1 MEDVDLKPILYEA
14 STVDFN
20 NNGLGALTE
29 AMFSQVTEE
38 RNGIFEL
45 SVVYPMSGKLYDRIS
60 EHMLLKV
67 KPSKVDDPHVFRIYS
82 LQIDSIAQTVS
93 IDASTKSNELVNN
106 LVKDLV
112 IENTTPQVALDLMK
126 QFLVLPTDYD
136 FISDITSSNST
147 HWTNRNPL
155 NCIAG
160 EGGSLVDVFGGEIK
174 RGNRTIWLYANRG
187 VDNPNIIRHGKNL
200 QGFTV
205 EYSTKGMTTAILPY
219 FNEKI
224 EESSETQ
231 MVYGDI
237 VYSQYANNYPF
248 LYLVAMD
255 YSSEEE
261 VTDLVTL
268 NSKASQYFT
277 EHNGIDKP
285 SMSATV
291 DMQDLSDS
299 SEYKRF
305 KSLEN
310 IQLCDT
316 VTVYS
321 KKHKVNLKAKVT
333 KIIFDT
339 LLEKNVSLELGSI
352 RTSLTDSIKQGY
364 TETIQDLQQN
374 IYQTIETAANGKNRV
389 FRGVEEPITGMIKND
404 VWYKPVND
412 GEIEMY
418 VFDGATWNKE
428 AYSADSLG
436 GTVNFANINAI
447 NLNLDA
453 LTTATITGANMWL
466 NLVTGEMQFTNP
478 TSGDILTLNQGEIF
492 FQNGDNTRHLR
503 YSPQGLIME
512 PGAGNTGTALNT
524 GFILVGPDGSHK
536 YIDFRNTDLETTQRL
551 VGINETIRAHTKGRF
566 EIRKNVAF
574 NGTDAYNGVRAIGY
588 FIGDGTEGLWYGGDG
603 VAVVEGYNMIDFR
616 IRGVGVMQLYENGI
630 ECWGEMYMNGHTIW
644 DESDLT
650 LKTNVLPTAID
661 AIAETKKQKVI
672 EFEWDKSNP
681 HNEGKPEGKQFGL
694 SAQHSGIL
702 QLTPEE
708 TGKGYMGVNLIKEIH
723 LATLTNQKLIKR
735 MEALEARV
743 AVLEK

>member
-1 MEDVDLKPILYEA
+1 MEDIDLKPILYEA
-14 STVDFN
+14 NTVDFN

-67 KPSKVDDPHVFRIYS
+67 KPNKVDDPHVFRIYS

-93 IDASTKSNELVNN
+93 IDASTKSNELINN
-106 LVKDLV
+106 LVKDLA

-126 QFLVLPTDYD
+126 QFLVLTTDYN

-160 EGGSLVDVFGGEIK
+160 EEGSLVDVFGGEIK
-174 RGNRTIWLYANRG
+174 RGNNTIWLYANRG
-187 VDNPNIIRHGKNL
+187 IDNPNIIRHGKNL

-224 EESSETQ
+224 EDSSETQ

-261 VTDLVTL
+261 VTDLATL
-268 NSKASQYFT
+268 NTKASQYFT
-277 EHNGIDKP
+277 EHNGVDKP

-321 KKHKVNLKAKVT
+321 KKHKVNLNAKVT
-333 KIIFDT
+333 KITFDT

-364 TETIQDLQQN
+364 TDTIQDVKTEVIQS
-374 IYQTIETAANGKNRV
+374 ISIAANGKNRI
-389 FRGVEEPITGMIKND
+389 FRGVEEPLTGMIKND

-418 VFDGATWNKE
+418 VFDGAFWNKE

-436 GTVNFANINAI
+436 GTVNFANVRAI
-447 NLNLDA
+447 NIDA
-453 LTTATITGANMWL
+453 SSITTGTLTGANMWL
-466 NLVTGEMQFTNP
+466 NLVTGEMQYTNP
-478 TSGDILTLNQGEIF
+478 TTGDLMVLKQGRLQYQTGQSVYYQYYNENGLTIRPS
-492 FQNGDNTRHLR
+492 D
-503 YSPQGLIME
+503 S
-512 PGAGNTGTALNT
+512 NTGDGLNT
-524 GFILVGPDGSHK
+524 GITL
-536 YIDFRNTDLETTQRL
+536 
-551 VGINETIRAHTKGRF
+551 
-566 EIRKNVAF
+566 
-574 NGTDAYNGVRAIGY
+574 
-588 FIGDGTEGLWYGGDG
+588 IGDKTYFDLLKTGSTSDFDLRLIYNEDDLPNGLQIWNMLGGIYLRFASSIPVRVQDDYVSFVTGTNSTTFQADGFLRSVHIAQNTTSATSNVHIRSDG
-603 VAVVEGYNMIDFR
+603 VMFMIGSASKYKSDIQLLENEVEYSKRILDLHPKSWIDKGEQER
-616 IRGVGVMQLYENGI
+616 ADVRGRYYGVIAEDVEALGLSDYTTKNENG
-630 ECWGEMYMNGHTIW
+630 EL
-644 DESDLT
+644 ESVQYDRLWTLLLPIIREQESEIKNLKQDLAD
-650 LKTNVLPTAID
+650 LKTLLT
-661 AIAETKKQKVI
+661 EKGVI
-672 EFEWDKSNP
+672 
-681 HNEGKPEGKQFGL
+681 
-694 SAQHSGIL
+694 
-702 QLTPEE
+702 
-708 TGKGYMGVNLIKEIH
+708 
-723 LATLTNQKLIKR
+723 
-735 MEALEARV
+735 
-743 AVLEK
+743 

>member
-1 MEDVDLKPILYEA
+1 MKPILYEA
-14 STVDFN
+14 NTVDFN

-29 AMFSQVTEE
+29 AIFSQVTEE

-67 KPSKVDDPHVFRIYS
+67 KPNKVDDPHVFRIYS

-93 IDASTKSNELVNN
+93 VDASTKSNELVNN
-106 LVKDLV
+106 LVKDLA
-112 IENTTPQVALDLMK
+112 IENTTPQVALDRMK

-160 EGGSLVDVFGGEIK
+160 EEGSLVDVFGGEIK

-224 EESSETQ
+224 EDSSETK

-261 VTDLVTL
+261 VTDLTTL
-268 NSKASQYFT
+268 NTKASQYFT

-305 KSLEN
+305 KSLEH

-321 KKHKVNLKAKVT
+321 KKHKVNLTAKVT

-364 TETIQDLQQN
+364 TDTIQDVKTEVIQS
-374 IYQTIETAANGKNRV
+374 ISIAANGKNRV
-389 FRGVEEPITGMIKND
+389 FRGVEEPLTGMIKND

-418 VFDGATWNKE
+418 VFDGAVWNKE

-466 NLVTGEMQFTNP
+466 NLVTGKMQFTNP
-478 TSGDILTLNQGEIF
+478 TAGDILVLDQGEIF

-536 YIDFRNTDLETTQRL
+536 YIDFLNSGLKTTQRI
-551 VGINETIRAHTKGRF
+551 VGVNETVRTHTKGRV
-566 EIRKNVAF
+566 EIRKNVAL
-574 NGTDAYNGVRAIGY
+574 NGTDAYNGVRAVGY
-588 FIGDGTEGLWYGGDG
+588 FIGDGVEGIRDGGDG
-603 VAVVEGYNMIDFR
+603 VAIVEGYNMLDFR
-616 IRGVGVMQLYENGI
+616 IRGVGVMQIYENGI

-650 LKTNVLPTAID
+650 LKTNVLPTTID

-681 HNEGKPEGKQFGL
+681 HNEGKPEGRQFGL

-708 TGKGYMGVNLIKEIH
+708 TGKGYMGVNLTKEIH

-735 MEALEARV
+735 MEALELRV
-743 AVLEK
+743 AELEK

>member
-1 MEDVDLKPILYEA
+1 LKPILYEA
-14 STVDFN
+14 NTVDFN

-67 KPSKVDDPHVFRIYS
+67 KPNKVDDPHVFRIYS

-106 LVKDLV
+106 LVKDLA

-147 HWTNRNPL
+147 RWTNRNPL
-155 NCIAG
+155 DCIAG
-160 EGGSLVDVFGGEIK
+160 EEGSLVDVFGGEIK
-174 RGNRTIWLYANRG
+174 RGNRIIWLYANRG
-187 VDNPNIIRHGKNL
+187 VDNPNTIRHGKNL

-224 EESSETQ
+224 EDSSETQ

-255 YSSEEE
+255 YSSEEQ
-261 VTDLVTL
+261 VIDLATL
-268 NSKASQYFT
+268 NTKASQYFT

-305 KSLEN
+305 KSLEH

-321 KKHKVNLKAKVT
+321 KKHNVNLTAKVT
-333 KIIFDT
+333 KIVFDT

-364 TETIQDLQQN
+364 TVYPLLRNEST
-374 IYQTIETAANGKNRV
+374 
-389 FRGVEEPITGMIKND
+389 ND
-404 VWYKPVND
+404 
-412 GEIEMY
+412 
-418 VFDGATWNKE
+418 
-428 AYSADSLG
+428 
-436 GTVNFANINAI
+436 
-447 NLNLDA
+447 
-453 LTTATITGANMWL
+453 
-466 NLVTGEMQFTNP
+466 
-478 TSGDILTLNQGEIF
+478 
-492 FQNGDNTRHLR
+492 
-503 YSPQGLIME
+503 
-512 PGAGNTGTALNT
+512 
-524 GFILVGPDGSHK
+524 
-536 YIDFRNTDLETTQRL
+536 
-551 VGINETIRAHTKGRF
+551 
-566 EIRKNVAF
+566 
-574 NGTDAYNGVRAIGY
+574 
-588 FIGDGTEGLWYGGDG
+588 
-603 VAVVEGYNMIDFR
+603 
-616 IRGVGVMQLYENGI
+616 
-630 ECWGEMYMNGHTIW
+630 
-644 DESDLT
+644 
-650 LKTNVLPTAID
+650 
-661 AIAETKKQKVI
+661 
-672 EFEWDKSNP
+672 
-681 HNEGKPEGKQFGL
+681 
-694 SAQHSGIL
+694 
-702 QLTPEE
+702 
-708 TGKGYMGVNLIKEIH
+708 
-723 LATLTNQKLIKR
+723 
-735 MEALEARV
+735 
-743 AVLEK
+743 

>member
-1 MEDVDLKPILYEA
+1 MKPILYEA
-14 STVDFN
+14 NAVDFN

-67 KPSKVDDPHVFRIYS
+67 KPNKVDDPHVFRIYS

-106 LVKDLV
+106 LVKDLD
-112 IENTTPQVALDLMK
+112 IEDTTPQVALDLMK

-147 HWTNRNPL
+147 RWTNRNPL

-160 EGGSLVDVFGGEIK
+160 EEGSLVDVFGGEIK

-261 VTDLVTL
+261 VTNLATL
-268 NSKASQYFT
+268 NTKASQYFT

-321 KKHKVNLKAKVT
+321 KKHKVNLNAKVT
-333 KIIFDT
+333 KIVFDT

-389 FRGVEEPITGMIKND
+389 FRGIDEPITGMIKND

-453 LTTATITGANMWL
+453 LTTATITGANMGL
-466 NLVTGEMQFTNP
+466 NLVIGELQFTNP
-478 TSGDILTLNQGEIF
+478 TTGDVLMLNQGELF

-524 GFILVGPDGSHK
+524 GFILVGPDGSNK
-536 YIDFRNTDLETTQRL
+536 YIDFLNSGLQTTQRI
-551 VGINETIRAHTKGRF
+551 VGVNETVRIHTNKKVEF
-566 EIRKNVAF
+566 RKNVAF
-574 NGTDAYNGVRAIGY
+574 NGTDAYNPVRVSGM
-588 FIGDGTEGLWYGGDG
+588 FIGDGTEGLWDGGDG
-603 VAVVEGYNMIDFR
+603 VAVVEGYNMIDLR

-630 ECWGEMYMNGHTIW
+630 ACWGEMYMNGHTIW
-644 DESDLT
+644 DESDLN
-650 LKTNVLPTAID
+650 LKTNVLPTVID

-735 MEALEARV
+735 MEALELRV
-743 AVLEK
+743 AELENKGVI